1 MTKLIRTN
9 SSSKKT
15 RNARKPNPATQN
27 ALSKQF
33 QDLTDKWA
41 SVPKFAGKYGTAT
54 ASGKKRKLPT
64 PPTPVS
70 PVVTSPVL
78 RTTGQQP
85 VKAKYTTDVGALP
98 HKNTYTGTE
107 VKGIAVM
114 HKSCLQ
120 PIFTDEQAKDS
131 AKMRRG

>member
-9 SSSKKT
+9 TSSKKT
-15 RNARKPNPATQN
+15 RNARRLNPAQQADLN
-27 ALSKQF
+27 RQF
-33 QDLTDKWA
+33 QDLADKWA
-41 SVPKFAGKYGTAT
+41 NVPKFAGKYGTTT

-64 PPTPVS
+64 PPTPIS
-70 PVVTSPVL
+70 PVVTDPVI

-98 HKNTYTGTE
+98 NKNTYTGSE